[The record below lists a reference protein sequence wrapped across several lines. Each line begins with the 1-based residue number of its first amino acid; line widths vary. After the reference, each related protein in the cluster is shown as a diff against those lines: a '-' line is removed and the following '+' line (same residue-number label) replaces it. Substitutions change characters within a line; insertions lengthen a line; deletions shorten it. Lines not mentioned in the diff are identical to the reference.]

1 MPAMIVNTTYLFN
14 RLLEKL
20 HVDVVCDVGS
30 MDGSDALRFRGARPQ
45 AEIYAFECNPENLR
59 QMSANAQLREGDIRI
74 VPSAVS
80 DHDGEAD
87 FYLVAADFSYTRR
100 NDKRGMSSLYQRD
113 GADSATVVRVP
124 TTRLDTFFKK
134 KCSARS
140 RLGLW
145 IDTEG
150 KSFEVVE
157 GTTGIARQTKVLHLE
172 VETTPCIATGQ
183 KLYHEVKQQL
193 ERLGFSEVATD
204 KSTDQPQ
211 FNAVFVRDS
220 WNLPFIV
227 WMKTYLFRE
236 RLYDTVTAAIRRLQ
250 PGAPRH

>member
-1 MPAMIVNTTYLFN
+1 LREYSRYWP
-14 RLLEKL
+14 E
-20 HVDVVCDVGS
+20 GS
-30 MDGSDALRFRGARPQ
+30 LRIIHDGSRGARGLVSRRGR
-45 AEIYAFECNPENLR
+45 ETL
-59 QMSANAQLREGDIRI
+59 SAAADSRCH
-74 VPSAVS
+74 PS
-80 DHDGEAD
+80 DRDGEAD
-87 FYLVAADFSYTRR
+87 FYLVAADFSFTRR

-113 GADSATVVRVP
+113 AAESATVVRVP
-124 TTRLDTFFKK
+124 TTRLDTFFQK
-134 KCSARS
+134 KCSPRS

-150 KSFEVVE
+150 KSFEVVQ

-211 FNAVFVRDS
+211 INAVFVRDS

-227 WMKTYLFRE
+227 WMKTYLLRE
-236 RLYDTVTAAIRRLQ
+236 RLYDTVTSAIRRLQ
-250 PGAPRH
+250 PGASRH